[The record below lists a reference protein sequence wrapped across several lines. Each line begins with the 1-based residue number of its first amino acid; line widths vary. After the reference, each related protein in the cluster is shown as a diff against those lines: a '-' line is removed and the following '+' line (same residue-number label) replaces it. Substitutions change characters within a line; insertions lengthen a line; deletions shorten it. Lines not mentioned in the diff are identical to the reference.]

1 MLFLLDTSVVA
12 ELRKAEPHAG
22 VVAWLKAR
30 APEDV
35 GLAAATAGE
44 MQAAVERARR
54 TNAARANALETW
66 LDGLCSEIAILPATG
81 AIFRLWARLSA
92 GLGAVA
98 GIGETLCHTST
109 YAGNTK
115 SQCYLA
121 VLPMRGSVPASRRRI
136 FASCRQNTS
145 TAISNAISA

>member
-44 MQAAVERARR
+44 VQAAVERARR

-81 AIFRLWARLSA
+81 AIFRLWAKLSA
-92 GLGAVA
+92 GRTGRSVA
-98 GIGETLCHTST
+98 DALVAATALHHELTVATRNAEDF
-109 YAGNTK
+109 AGFG
-115 SQCYLA
+115 
-121 VLPMRGSVPASRRRI
+121 VLVANPFGRAR
-136 FASCRQNTS
+136 
-145 TAISNAISA
+145 